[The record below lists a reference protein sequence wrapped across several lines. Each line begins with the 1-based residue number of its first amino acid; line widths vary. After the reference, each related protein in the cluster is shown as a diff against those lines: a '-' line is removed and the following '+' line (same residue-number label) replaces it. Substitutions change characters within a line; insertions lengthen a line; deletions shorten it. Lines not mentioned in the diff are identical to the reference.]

1 MVILLI
7 FGKVCYFVNEQNS
20 LNLFNAIGKI
30 LPFHDYQ
37 LEKDRFLTIEMLVVE
52 CIQGRVSL
60 WRSFCILLITM
71 NKNCHISIIFV
82 CLLAVLLSL
91 PAYAAEREYIVPM
104 EKSAWISSGTKN
116 QVCGLSQI
124 IPFYGEGKFIHK
136 SGHKVKFDL
145 LSDKPVQDDNVRIIV
160 QSEPPSWRHDDTV
173 FEIGQFDF
181 MRGHNPLIVKS
192 PYASRMLQQV
202 ENGMSPVVI
211 YRDMADG
218 RDIIAVMLSPINFRK
233 ALAEY
238 RECEKTLMDFDLDEI
253 KNLKLY
259 FATNKEILT
268 DRSKNDLKNVLR
280 YLEMDPSI
288 LQIKVD
294 AHADSRGR
302 RRYNDKLSERRSAAV
317 VKYLISVGAKA
328 EMIYSVNHG
337 ERIPDHTNKTAKGR
351 AQNRR
356 ADVELLTTAPP
367 TPEEQKAI
375 EDARKA
381 ERRRL
386 LTERSIF
393 NRKSLEPSENPE
405 AEKEADA
412 TDSETQKP
420 VEAQTTQDSSSND
433 VLDDEP
439 PAPNFINFDHLVDK
453 NNQKVKSK

>member
-1 MVILLI
+1 
-7 FGKVCYFVNEQNS
+7 
-20 LNLFNAIGKI
+20 
-30 LPFHDYQ
+30 
-37 LEKDRFLTIEMLVVE
+37 
-52 CIQGRVSL
+52 
-60 WRSFCILLITM
+60 M
-71 NKNCHISIIFV
+71 NKNCHIPLIFV
-82 CLLAVLLSL
+82 SFFTVLLWL
-91 PAYAAEREYIVPM
+91 PAFAAEREYIVPM
-104 EKSAWISSGTKN
+104 EKSAWVSSGTKN
-116 QVCGLSQI
+116 HVCGLSQI

-136 SGHKVKFDL
+136 SGHKVKFNL

-160 QSEPPSWRHDDTV
+160 QSEPPAWRHDDTV

-181 MRGHNPLIVKS
+181 LRGHNPLIVQS

-259 FATNKEILT
+259 FATNKDILT
-268 DRSKNDLKNVLR
+268 ARSKNDLKNILR
-280 YLEMDPSI
+280 YLKMDPSI

-294 AHADSRGR
+294 AHADERGR
-302 RRYNDKLSERRSAAV
+302 RRFNDKLSERRSAAV
-317 VKYLISVGAKA
+317 VKYLISIGVKP
-328 EMIYSVNHG
+328 EMIYSVSHG
-337 ERIPDHTNKTAKGR
+337 ERQPDHTNKTAKGR
-351 AQNRR
+351 SQNRR
-356 ADVELLTTAPP
+356 ADVQLLTTAPP

-375 EDARKA
+375 EEARKA

-393 NRKSLEPSENPE
+393 NREPLESTKKPE
-405 AEKEADA
+405 TEKNMDAPADA
-412 TDSETQKP
+412 VHQEFAEAPKP
-420 VEAQTTQDSSSND
+420 VDSQTTQDSSSND
-433 VLDDEP
+433 VVDDEP

-453 NNQKVKSK
+453 NNEKVKSK